1 MMQYDPR
8 QQAQL
13 GPYYNYSMGGTQGGF
28 MGNTGGL
35 AGSLVNMAFQQPSQE
50 LMGMGMD
57 AMGLAQG
64 LPGDEQGP
72 AQGPNTPIK
81 RYPGMGYG
89 PVGPAGGGLPPTPM
103 ASIYGGPQIGQADQ
117 YSAAAAGFLNKRVS

>member
-1 MMQYDPR
+1 MEYDPR

-13 GPYYNYSMGGTQGGF
+13 GPYYNYRMGGTQGGF

-35 AGSLVNMAFQQPSQE
+35 TESLFN
-50 LMGMGMD
+50 LD
-57 AMGLAQG
+57 ALAQG
-64 LPGDEQGP
+64 LPGNEQGP
-72 AQGPNTPIK
+72 SQGPNTPVR

-103 ASIYGGPQIGQADQ
+103 ASMYGGPQFGQPDQ
-117 YSAAAAGFLNKRVS
+117 YPAAAAGFLNKRVS